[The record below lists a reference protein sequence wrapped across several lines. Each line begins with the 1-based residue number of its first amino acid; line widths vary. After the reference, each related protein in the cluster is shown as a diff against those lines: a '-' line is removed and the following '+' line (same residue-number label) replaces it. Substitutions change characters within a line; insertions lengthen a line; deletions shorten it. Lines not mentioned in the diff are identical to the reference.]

1 MSLQE
6 AAEAAARSQGGETS
20 TASAAPPPYAEPT
33 LPQPTGTAVP
43 PTESVAQTTETAATL
58 PESVTQPLHNAND
71 PIIPQVPG
79 DSGSIP
85 TSAAEATTEGG
96 DDEEKDALQRAKD
109 MSSGKDLSQDVV
121 MSEEVEGDDVE
132 DDEEAA
138 IARAIAMSLEEAKGE
153 QNEEMK

>member
-6 AAEAAARSQGGETS
+6 AEEARARSQGGEAS
-20 TASAAPPPYAEPT
+20 TASAATPPHVGPT
-33 LPQPTGTAVP
+33 P
-43 PTESVAQTTETAATL
+43 AQTTETAIPRAETIAQSTETAAIL

-85 TSAAEATTEGG
+85 TSAATAAAEGG
-96 DDEEKDALQRAKD
+96 EDEKDALQRAMD
-109 MSSGKDLSQDVV
+109 MSMGKEQSQDVV

-153 QNEEMK
+153 QNEQTK